1 LYGNVC
7 HGFFLRKKWLS
18 FDANFRNNAAS
29 LYILRTRLNT
39 KANELGGPAQE
50 VVTHRVAAQAVK
62 ALLHRHGLSADK
74 HSVKVSELLAISYSQ
89 AHRKTCGVSAWSLEE
104 LKRVAE
110 HFGESLVELL
120 WFTERDEATPATL
133 VVGGLPF
140 ACLVKLGQPVPANQA
155 PSLVAVESEGLCTI
169 RTAAEMGTQRVRPV
183 LRLVMQPPGVHAP
196 SVAVLD
202 DDAESADNLCAHLA
216 TSGYQTTPF
225 YTVAA
230 LRAAMVQRRYDSY
243 VLDWIVGDETVRDLI
258 GRIRGECPRTPI
270 LVLTGQ
276 MGSGRVNESAVA
288 TALATYDLLYFE
300 KPVRLAIISAAL
312 SQGLARTRQEAG

>member
-1 LYGNVC
+1 M
-7 HGFFLRKKWLS
+7 
-18 FDANFRNNAAS
+18 
-29 LYILRTRLNT
+29 RTRLNT
-39 KANELGGPAQE
+39 KANELGSPAPE

-110 HFGESLVELL
+110 HFGESLVDLL
-120 WFTERDEATPATL
+120 WFTERGEATPATL
-133 VVGGLPF
+133 VVGGRPF
-140 ACLVKLGQPVPANQA
+140 SCVVTLGQPVLANKVSKVS
-155 PSLVAVESEGLCTI
+155 SLVAAESEGRYSI
-169 RTAAEMGTQRVRPV
+169 HTASDMGKQMVRPV
-183 LRLVMQPPGVHAP
+183 QRLVMQPPGAHAP

-216 TSGYQTTPF
+216 ASGYQTTPF

-230 LRAAMVQRRYDSY
+230 LRAAMAQRRHDGY
-243 VLDWIVGDETVRDLI
+243 VLDWIVGDETVRELI
-258 GRIRGECPRTPI
+258 GQIRADCPRTPI

-276 MGSGRVNESAVA
+276 VGSGRVNESAVA
-288 TALATYDLLYFE
+288 TALATYGLLYFE

-312 SQGLARTRQEAG
+312 AQGLAKTRQKAG

>member
-1 LYGNVC
+1 M
-7 HGFFLRKKWLS
+7 
-18 FDANFRNNAAS
+18 
-29 LYILRTRLNT
+29 NT
-39 KANELGGPAQE
+39 KANELGSPAPE
-50 VVTHRVAAQAVK
+50 VATHQVAAQAVK

-110 HFGESLVELL
+110 HFGESLVDLL
-120 WFTERDEATPATL
+120 WFTERGEALPATL
-133 VVGGLPF
+133 VVGGQSF
-140 ACLVKLGQPVPANQA
+140 SCLVKLGQPVPANQA
-155 PSLVAVESEGLCTI
+155 SGLVAVESEGRWSL
-169 RTAAEMGTQRVRPV
+169 RTASDMGTQRVRPV
-183 LRLVMQPPGVHAP
+183 QRLVMQPPGAHAP

-216 TSGYQTTPF
+216 ASGYQTTSF

-230 LRAAMVQRRYDSY
+230 LRTAMAQRRHDGY

-258 GRIRGECPRTPI
+258 GQIRADCPRTPI

-276 MGSGRVNESAVA
+276 VDSGRVDESAVA
-288 TALATYDLLYFE
+288 TALATYGLLYFE

-312 SQGLARTRQEAG
+312 AQGLAKALQKAG